1 LADRADR
8 ATARDLVLV
17 NPEIDPLG
25 AELESGWEGCLSIPG
40 LRGVVPR
47 HARIGYRGLTADGR
61 TVEREATGL
70 HARVVQHEVDHL
82 NGILYPMRMPD
93 LRQLAFESELKHHVR
108 AVEASEEDD
117 A

>member
-1 LADRADR
+1 MPGS
-8 ATARDLVLV
+8 ATAAS
-17 NPEIDPLG
+17 PPTG
-25 AELESGWEGCLSIPG
+25 API
-40 LRGVVPR
+40 
-47 HARIGYRGLTADGR
+47 
-61 TVEREATGL
+61 EREASGL

-108 AVEASEEDD
+108 AAEASGEDG